1 VGSGNAH
8 GIHGD
13 LPAPWGPGD
22 IEGPDRDIHAAP
34 EAESKGGSLARV
46 SAARTTLK
54 LAVASSGLAL
64 VSCTSATSTLDPAG
78 PGAARIERL
87 WWLIFWIATVVF
99 LIVLGFLIVALRRG
113 RRQDVEVSRNVR
125 WGEPFIVISGVVV
138 PAVIL
143 IGVFVVSLVDMRS
156 LSRTGSRAALE
167 IEVVSH
173 DWWWEARYPNG
184 AVTANEIHVPVGEPV
199 RLKLLTADVIH
210 SFWVPRLQAKVD
222 HVTGR
227 TNYMWLQADRPGRY
241 RGQCAEFCG
250 LQHANMAFY
259 VVAQPS
265 SDFQTWVEQTATP
278 AEPATDAAAAG
289 EQVFM
294 TSTCVGCHAIEG
306 TPADAQVGPD
316 LTHLAD
322 RRTLFAGTVPN
333 TRENLAEIIVDP
345 QAVKPGVAMPPTELT
360 ADELEDLMDY
370 LQQLD

>member
-1 VGSGNAH
+1 MA
-8 GIHGD
+8 
-13 LPAPWGPGD
+13 LRRPRA
-22 IEGPDRDIHAAP
+22 R
-34 EAESKGGSLARV
+34 GGSLARV
-46 SAARTTLK
+46 TAARTTLE
-54 LAVASSGLAL
+54 LAVASSAMGL

-87 WWLIFWIATVVF
+87 WWVIFWIATLVF
-99 LIVLGFLIVALRRG
+99 LVVLAFLIVALVRG
-113 RRQDVEVSRNVR
+113 RRRHVEVRRHVR

-143 IGVFVVSLVDMRS
+143 IAVFVVSLSDMRA
-156 LSRTGSRAALE
+156 LSRTGSRTALE

-199 RLKLLTADVIH
+199 RLKLVTADVIH

-222 HVTGR
+222 HVSGR

-265 SDFQTWVEQTATP
+265 ADFETWVEQTATA
-278 AEPATDAAAAG
+278 AEPTTDGAAAG
-289 EQVFM
+289 ESVFM
-294 TSTCVGCHAIEG
+294 SSTCVGCHAVGG

-316 LTHLAD
+316 LTHVAD
-322 RRTLFAGTVPN
+322 RQTLFAGTVRN
-333 TRENLAEIIVDP
+333 TRANLAEIIVDP

-360 ADELEDLMDY
+360 ANELEDLLDY
-370 LQQLD
+370 LEQLD